1 MPVPNAFNIGYL
13 CGYAGSAVDPYLMG
27 FGAAYMRKTAAAI
40 SSTQQQVDGM
50 IQGLNT
56 KMQDP
61 QNQQRKVK
69 KVKVEM
75 EMDGE
80 PQIAGDPNAQAAA
93 QTQDAAAPVPPDQ
106 VMPVP
111 GAMPPQPAVAPVK

>member
-1 MPVPNAFNIGYL
+1 MSVPNAFTVGYL
-13 CGYAGSAVDPYLMG
+13 CAYAAKAVDPYLMG
-27 FGAAYMRKTAAAI
+27 FGAAYMRKSAAPI

-50 IQGLNT
+50 ISGLNT

-80 PQIAGDPNAQAAA
+80 PQLDANGQPAAAA
-93 QTQDAAAPVPPDQ
+93 QTQDAAAPVPPAQ
-106 VMPVP
+106 GAIP
-111 GAMPPQPAVAPVK
+111 GMPPQPAVDPVQ